1 MSGDDALTD
10 HLVPSDH
17 NGALAP
23 NFVSPS
29 DSHSPAKERER
40 NSASTGDSSFFSTQ
54 EGLSPSPDVSPKM
67 VRYAGSITLNYAP
80 DKYIVSASPQ
90 CTTSVTL
97 LPSEPG
103 GTAPVDPEVYDQCL
117 LLSQPSSDSD
127 TSGNHIHSDVS
138 LHSSEL
144 VEDFDLTLNTHVREC
159 TTPIQIAS
167 NDHLDL
173 PLDRLEVVQVSE
185 PSCEFC
191 DRPSDFDFPSES
203 NARIHIPISL
213 SENNQMAD
221 VSNDHLA
228 ASVSERILF
237 SHDTPTSLSEIS
249 DSLHP
254 SSSARSQ
261 SISDA
266 SALSVQFG
274 REQSKV
280 SVDQV
285 TEQDPLS
292 TIAPLSVSSATSNDD
307 SSYQVSS
314 VSTASNPTSIVLAQH
329 VTETVLWDIR
339 SNEAR
344 QFSEKQA
351 SPVKPS
357 IITVPGC
364 YDRDLAKGK
373 LVSSTLGSSES
384 AFRRVSDQFEKL
396 EERIDEQTTP
406 PIESTIHA
414 SNEPHMVAIE
424 STNIHS
430 EQILLRTRPPTLN
443 LPTSVDALTGPDP
456 EIERAVVLSDS
467 ERSPKVSLDTVPN
480 MSRFS
485 PAQVV
490 AATGGAPAEVLRQ
503 IESGP
508 DEDPRKMTHARTT
521 DFLLPSHRSLITG
534 SRRGSAPILDPQ
546 PSTSRATLPPVIDIQ
561 VKVNAQ
567 FAPTTTDSVAASS
580 SVIFGNFLT
589 ETYRLEVSATAK
601 ASINSVSET
610 GGMVAS
616 ATAQASATVDSS
628 PSPPIQP
635 GATDSDQSDPFGPEF
650 EYIPHSKPDSLRICG
665 GMFHLLPL
673 NFEVPR
679 KIVTLLFHFSK

>member
-1 MSGDDALTD
+1 MSGDDAVTD
-10 HLVPSDH
+10 QLVPSDH

-23 NFVSPS
+23 DFVSPS

-40 NSASTGDSSFFSTQ
+40 SSASTGDSSFFSTQ
-54 EGLSPSPDVSPKM
+54 EGMSPSPDVSPKM
-67 VRYAGSITLNYAP
+67 IRYAGSITLNYAP
-80 DKYIVSASPQ
+80 DKYIVPASPQ

-97 LPSEPG
+97 LPSEPDA
-103 GTAPVDPEVYDQCL
+103 TASVDPGMYGQCL

-144 VEDFDLTLNTHVREC
+144 VEDFDLTLNTHIREC

-173 PLDRLEVVQVSE
+173 PLNRLEVVQVSE

-191 DRPSDFDFPSES
+191 DRPSDFDAPSES
-203 NARIHIPISL
+203 NAIIHVPLSL
-213 SENNQMAD
+213 SEDSQMAD
-221 VSNDHLA
+221 VLNDHIA
-228 ASVSERILF
+228 ANASEKILF
-237 SHDTPTSLSEIS
+237 PQDTPTSLSEIS
-249 DSLHP
+249 DSLYP
-254 SSSARSQ
+254 LSSARSQ
-261 SISDA
+261 WISG
-266 SALSVQFG
+266 SPALSVQFC

-280 SVDQV
+280 SVDQII
-285 TEQDPLS
+285 EQDPLS
-292 TIAPLSVSSATSNDD
+292 TTAPLSISSATSSNDD
-307 SSYQVSS
+307 NAYQDSS
-314 VSTASNPTSIVLAQH
+314 VSTASDPTSVVLAQH
-329 VTETVLWDIR
+329 VTETVLWDVE
-339 SNEAR
+339 SKEAR

-351 SPVKPS
+351 SPVKTN

-396 EERIDEQTTP
+396 EERTDEQTAP
-406 PIESTIHA
+406 PVESTKQA
-414 SNEPHMVAIE
+414 PNEPHMVAIE
-424 STNIHS
+424 STNIPS
-430 EQILLRTRPPTLN
+430 EQILLRTRPPMLN

-467 ERSPKVSLDTVPN
+467 ERSPRVSLNTVPN

-534 SRRGSAPILDPQ
+534 SRRGSAPILHPQ
-546 PSTSRATLPPVIDIQ
+546 PSTSRAALPPVIDIQ

-601 ASINSVSET
+601 ASINSASET
-610 GGMVAS
+610 GGPVVS

-628 PSPPIQP
+628 PSPPIHP
-635 GATDSDQSDPFGPEF
+635 GVTDSDQSDPFGPEF
-650 EYIPHSKPDSLRICG
+650 EYIPHSKPDR
-665 GMFHLLPL
+665 
-673 NFEVPR
+673 
-679 KIVTLLFHFSK
+679 